1 MLHEA
6 TDIIP
11 KFLSKKTV
19 PIIIKNN
26 AINIFFILAKYI
38 KKSNG
43 FYFTGYPI
51 ACIACS
57 LYIAKRRSEEV
68 DDAGLEPAASSV

>member
-6 TDIIP
+6 MDIIP

-38 KKSNG
+38 KKSS
-43 FYFTGYPI
+43 FI
-51 ACIACS
+51 
-57 LYIAKRRSEEV
+57 LYYVILAFFGKIF
-68 DDAGLEPAASSV
+68 L